1 MPLTGPSWTGGLV
14 NSHRRWGNGAEGDR
28 TLDLRIANATRP
40 SFDFALH
47 KIETP
52 NCLNSLPSTT
62 RVGRPLQSSGTV
74 EHRKA
79 QLNSAKV
86 PLTLGSDFS
95 RNERKS
101 TRGPSDGSVQYTGAS
116 RRPVTTSGIDPRI
129 RLPWRLTAP
138 WPAPASVSATI
149 TPKVL
154 IVAATPQRGLHTAAA
169 VHPRFTATHPLL
181 LSVRP
186 QSFAS

>member
-28 TLDLRIANATRP
+28 TLDLRIANATRL

-101 TRGPSDGSVQYTGAS
+101 KRGPSDGSVQYTGAS
-116 RRPVTTSGIDPRI
+116 RRPVTTSGIDPRL
-129 RLPWRLTAP
+129 RPPT
-138 WPAPASVSATI
+138 
-149 TPKVL
+149 
-154 IVAATPQRGLHTAAA
+154 GLRTAAL
-169 VHPRFTATHPLL
+169 VHLRAPRAPR

-186 QSFAS
+186 QSFPASCRCPGSPPGSHCIKPRGHRRRT

>member
-101 TRGPSDGSVQYTGAS
+101 KRGPSDGSVQYTGAS
-116 RRPVTTSGIDPRI
+116 RRPVTTSGIDPRL
-129 RLPWRLTAP
+129 RPPT
-138 WPAPASVSATI
+138 
-149 TPKVL
+149 
-154 IVAATPQRGLHTAAA
+154 GLRTAAL
-169 VHPRFTATHPLL
+169 VHLRCTPSPPPISKTALFPRELQVP
-181 LSVRP
+181 R
-186 QSFAS
+186 